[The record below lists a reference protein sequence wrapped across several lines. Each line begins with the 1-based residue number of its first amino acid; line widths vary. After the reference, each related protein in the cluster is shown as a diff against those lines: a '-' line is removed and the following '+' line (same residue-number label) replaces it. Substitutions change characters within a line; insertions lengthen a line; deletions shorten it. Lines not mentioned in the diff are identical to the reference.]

1 MSGVTRKRKAR
12 SVSNNRTGRAAL
24 RRRLQQN
31 HSSLAMA
38 QASELLPS
46 LGVAVVDLTHEL
58 QTDNDVVDLTST
70 NDSIVVVDGDTTLC
84 LDANLS
90 SLLLSSSDEAAYGDE
105 EDVQEVMS
113 ERVSKQRSKNQK
125 HRHGASV
132 LVEGENSKRSSF
144 EMLGQRLTCPVCM
157 DSVDQVLKRGRLVCS
172 TVCGH
177 IFCSVCIRDSLSATG
192 CCPTCRKKL
201 RKSQFHP
208 IYL

>member
-12 SVSNNRTGRAAL
+12 SVNNSRTGRSSL
-24 RRRLQQN
+24 RRRSQQN

-46 LGVAVVDLTHEL
+46 LGVAEVVDLTHEL

-70 NDSIVVVDGDTTLC
+70 NDSIVVVDGDSSLY

-90 SLLLSSSDEAAYGDE
+90 SLLLSSGDEAAYGDE
-105 EDVQEVMS
+105 DVQEITGEHVP
-113 ERVSKQRSKNQK
+113 KQRSKHQK
-125 HRHGASV
+125 RRHGASV
-132 LVEGENSKRSSF
+132 SVEGEGSKRSSF

-157 DSVDQVLKRGRLVCS
+157 DSVDQVLKSGRIACS